1 MKTTKN
7 FKALK
12 NVLND
17 CSNMGDTLFAI
28 YGVKGASES
37 KKGGQL
43 IFTGDPKMIADG
55 MVPIIRK
62 SLAEDADKGI
72 IAITNAL
79 LNAIVSVLTPKDEI
93 SLHFAYLL
101 ADAVDTAEKR
111 RFGKKM
117 TKKIKK
123 NAAASIPAPPDDFD
137 PKSRDCQEC
146 EDFADCF
153 MRAFI
158 HKVEERVRQAEK
170 RITIPTN
177 GNGKARKTKEA
188 SKKKRRKVSL

>member
-7 FKALK
+7 FKALE

-55 MVPIIRK
+55 MVQIIRK
-62 SLAEDADKGI
+62 SLDKDADKGSMA
-72 IAITNAL
+72 IANAL
-79 LNAIVSVLTPKDEI
+79 LNAIVTVLTPKDEI
-93 SLHFAYLL
+93 SLQFAELL
-101 ADAVDTAEKR
+101 KDAIDTAAKR

-117 TKKIKK
+117 AKKIKER
-123 NAAASIPAPPDDFD
+123 ADESIPAPPDDFD
-137 PKSRDCQEC
+137 TWSKDCQEC
-146 EDFADCF
+146 EDFTDCLI
-153 MRAFI
+153 RALI
-158 HKVEERVRQAEK
+158 HQAEK
-170 RITIPTN
+170 RGIGMITIPTN
-177 GNGKARKTKEA
+177 GKGNARKTKKTN
-188 SKKKRRKVSL
+188 KKDEK

>member
-7 FKALK
+7 FKALE

-55 MVPIIRK
+55 MAQIIGK
-62 SLAEDADKGI
+62 SLFEDADNGSMA
-72 IAITNAL
+72 IANAL
-79 LNAIVSVLTPKDEI
+79 LNAIVTVLTPKDAI
-93 SLHFAYLL
+93 SLQFAELL
-101 ADAVDTAEKR
+101 KDAIDTAAKR
-111 RFGKKM
+111 RFGNKM

-123 NAAASIPAPPDDFD
+123 NVAASIPAPPYDFD
-137 PKSRDCQEC
+137 PKSKDCQEC
-146 EDFADCF
+146 EDFADCLV
-153 MRAFI
+153 REFI
-158 HKVEERVRQAEK
+158 RQTEKLVRQAEK
-170 RITIPTN
+170 LITIPTN
-177 GNGKARKTKEA
+177 GNGKARKTNKDN
-188 SKKKRRKVSL
+188 KKGRKVSF

>member
-1 MKTTKN
+1 MKATKN
-7 FKALK
+7 FKALE

-17 CSNMGDTLFAI
+17 CLNMGDTLFAI

-37 KKGGQL
+37 NKGGQL

-55 MVPIIRK
+55 MAQLIRK
-62 SLAEDADKGI
+62 SLAEDADKGS
-72 IAITNAL
+72 IAIANAL

-93 SLHFAYLL
+93 SLNFADLL

-123 NAAASIPAPPDDFD
+123 NSAASISAPPDDFD
-137 PKSRDCQEC
+137 PKSKDCQEC
-146 EDFADCF
+146 EEFADCL
-153 MRAFI
+153 MRALI
-158 HKVEERVRQAEK
+158 HQAEK
-170 RITIPTN
+170 LITIPTN
-177 GNGKARKTKEA
+177 GNGKARKTRKA
-188 SKKKRRKVSL
+188 NKKDEK

>member
-7 FKALK
+7 FKALE

-55 MVPIIRK
+55 MAQIIRK
-62 SLAEDADKGI
+62 SLSKDANNGS
-72 IAITNAL
+72 IAIANAL
-79 LNAIVSVLTPKDEI
+79 LNAIVTVLTPKDAI
-93 SLHFAYLL
+93 SLQFAELL
-101 ADAVDTAEKR
+101 KDAIDTAAKR
-111 RFGKKM
+111 RFGKKIA
-117 TKKIKK
+117 KKIKER
-123 NAAASIPAPPDDFD
+123 ADESIPAPPDDFD
-137 PKSRDCQEC
+137 PKSKDCQEC
-146 EDFADCF
+146 EDFADCL

-158 HKVEERVRQAEK
+158 RQAEERVRQAEK
-170 RITIPTN
+170 HIKIPTN
-177 GNGKARKTKEA
+177 GNGKARKTNKA
-188 SKKKRRKVSL
+188 NKKGRKVSF

>member
-43 IFTGDPKMIADG
+43 VFTGDPKIIADG
-55 MVPIIRK
+55 MAQIIRK
-62 SLAEDADKGI
+62 SLAEDADEGS
-72 IAITNAL
+72 IAIANAL
-79 LNAIVSVLTPKDEI
+79 LNAIVTVLTPKDAI
-93 SLHFAYLL
+93 SLKFAELL
-101 ADAVDTAEKR
+101 KDVIDTASKR

-137 PKSRDCQEC
+137 PKSNDCQEC
-146 EDFADCF
+146 EDFADCLV
-153 MRAFI
+153 RAFI
-158 HKVEERVRQAEK
+158 HQAEKLVRQAEK

-177 GNGKARKTKEA
+177 GNGKARKTKKA
-188 SKKKRRKVSL
+188 NKKDEK